1 MKILLDMNLSP
12 DLVGSFSA
20 YNIEARHWVSVGK
33 ATAKDSEI
41 MEFARE
47 SGYIVF
53 THDLDFGAIL
63 AATQAEAPSVIQVRT
78 QNIMSD
84 KLVEIVVGV
93 LIENEAALKDG
104 ALITINE
111 AKERVRLLPLRLS

>member
-1 MKILLDMNLSP
+1 MK
-12 DLVGSFSA
+12 
-20 YNIEARHWVSVGK
+20 
-33 ATAKDSEI
+33 
-41 MEFARE
+41 FARE

-63 AATQAEAPSVIQVRT
+63 AATQAEAPSVIQART

-84 KLVEIVVGV
+84 KLVKIVVGV

-111 AKERVRLLPLRLS
+111 SKERVRLLPLRRS